1 MNVFMKVFMWC
12 VAITGLIFGLVFL
25 PSFASILFLLVAVI
39 AAPIP
44 KVKQFFESKGLRG
57 WIKAALLVV
66 VFTVAIV
73 ITPDIESEAPAGT
86 ETVSASEAIAESGES
101 VTSVVEEV
109 VEEIPSAPVSTPSPS
124 LSPTQPPTNTP
135 TPTVEA
141 SPDPSPTQEQEEQI
155 YKYVGSAE
163 SDKYHDPDCRHAK
176 NIKESN
182 EIWFT
187 STEDAEANGY
197 KPCGTCQ

>member
-1 MNVFMKVFMWC
+1 MKVFMWC

-25 PSFASILFLLVAVI
+25 PSFASILFFLVAVI

-44 KVKQFFESKGLRG
+44 KLKQFFESKGLRG

-66 VFTVAIV
+66 IFTVAIV
-73 ITPDIESEAPAGT
+73 ITPDIEAEAPAGT
-86 ETVSASEAIAESGES
+86 ETVSESEAFAEPEES
-101 VTSVVEEV
+101 VKSIVGEIDVE
-109 VEEIPSAPVSTPSPS
+109 SSSTPVPTPSPS
-124 LSPTQPPTNTP
+124 PDPTQTPTK
-135 TPTVEA
+135 TPTVEV
-141 SPDPSPTQEQEEQI
+141 SPDPTPTQEREDQI
-155 YKYVGSAE
+155 YKYVGSME
-163 SDKYHDPDCRHAK
+163 SDKYHDPNCRHAK

-187 STEDAEANGY
+187 STEDADANGY